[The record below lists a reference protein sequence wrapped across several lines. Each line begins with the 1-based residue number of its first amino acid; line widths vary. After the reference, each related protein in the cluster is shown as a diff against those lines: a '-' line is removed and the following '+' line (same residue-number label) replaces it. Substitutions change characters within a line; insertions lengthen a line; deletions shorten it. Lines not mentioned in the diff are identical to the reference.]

1 VLRNPI
7 ILLVLIGIG
16 WAIYDARK
24 RHWGRGTKEKE
35 VGAAVQPEAVVAERQ
50 QAMAKKALRDAA
62 ISAAQNSLRI
72 GAISKAQAQL
82 IEAHMKDNP
91 SLRNI
96 LDELIATLE
105 SNGESE
111 HSLAVKEVDAQ
122 LFKGCVSAA
131 E

>member
-1 VLRNPI
+1 MLRNPI

-24 RHWGRGTKEKE
+24 RNWGRGAKEKG
-35 VGAAVQPEAVVAERQ
+35 VGAAVQPDADVAERQ

-62 ISAAQNSLRI
+62 ISAVQNSLRI
-72 GAISKAQAQL
+72 GAISRAQAVV

-111 HSLAVKEVDAQ
+111 HSLAVKEVDVQ
-122 LFKGCVSAA
+122 LFKGCGSTA